1 MSCYPPETCNDNQR
15 RSELSAPG
23 APVKGIRAVEVF
35 KTAPGDPLE
44 QRVLVVYFFNNVL
57 PAQMDNAHLQKF
69 HVSGGVRVKDVRVQS
84 VQAFADRLEIT
95 LDKYGDF
102 SEYILEIDSTELDP
116 IFRCRRFNF
125 KVDCPNPFDCQP
137 PDAPPGP
144 LPVDPAID
152 YLAKDYRSF
161 RRALLDFLTLR
172 VPGFDE
178 TNEGDLAVTL
188 AELFAYAGDQLSYYQ
203 DAVANEAYLHTARQ
217 RVSVKRHARLVDFRM
232 HEGLAARTYLQFQVN
247 PAVVVP
253 QGWAVRTR
261 ETDPARAQVF
271 ETDSSAACEVEQNS
285 IAIHTWRNKVC
296 CLPQGATS
304 IDLLGKLPTLGV
316 GQFLIVEEILGPVS
330 GATHLVPGAADPHR
344 RQVVVITQIDHLLDP
359 LQPMGQQDI
368 TRVTWDSADALR
380 YEFCLQEVIIEGQPV
395 AATVVR
401 GNLVLASHGRTV
413 VENNLAGLTLSQGP
427 ITWLAPWPS
436 VDPAQG
442 RAQARVDVNGTTW
455 RQQES
460 LLDAGSNDQVYVVDT
475 DLQGRGILRFGD
487 HGLGQP
493 LPAPA
498 VVDATYRVGNGVV
511 GNVGSDSLVLPVT
524 ALGGM
529 DSVRNPL
536 PAWGGIDPQP
546 IVEVRRDAPEA
557 FRQVQY
563 RAVTQADYA
572 AAAASVDGIAAA
584 VADFRWTGSWL
595 TIFETLDPVGREGV
609 PDTLRQTVLAR
620 LNSWRQAG
628 YDLEVRD
635 PEYVPLEIA
644 LTVCT
649 RPDYFRGDV
658 LRSVADALSS
668 GYRLDGRP
676 GFFHPDNFTF
686 AQPLYLSQLYAAVQQ
701 VAGVMAV
708 HATVFKRL
716 NRIDYGELAAG
727 VLKTGSREV
736 LRLDNDRSLPD
747 NGLLLLSAEGGK

>member
-1 MSCYPPETCNDNQR
+1 MSCYPPEICNDNQR

-23 APVKGIRAVEVF
+23 APVKGIRAVEVL

-44 QRVLVVYFFNNVL
+44 QRVLVVYFFHNTL

-69 HVSGGVRVKDVRVQS
+69 HVTGGVRVKDVRVQS

-102 SEYILEIDSTELDP
+102 SEYILEIDSDELDP
-116 IFRCRRFNF
+116 IFRCRRFSF

-137 PDAPPGP
+137 PGAPPGP
-144 LPVDPAID
+144 LPADPPID
-152 YLAKDYRSF
+152 YLSKDYKSF

-178 TNEGDLAVTL
+178 SNEGDLAVTL

-203 DAVANEAYLHTARQ
+203 DAVANEAFLHTARQ
-217 RVSVKRHARLVDFRM
+217 RVSAKRHARLVDFRM
-232 HEGLAARTYLQFQVN
+232 HEGLAARTWLQFQVN
-247 PAVVVP
+247 PSVTVP
-253 QGWAVRTR
+253 KGWAVRTR
-261 ETDPARAQVF
+261 ESDPSRAQIF
-271 ETDSSAACEVEQNS
+271 ETEADAPCEVEQNLML
-285 IAIHTWRNKVC
+285 IHTWRNQQC
-296 CLPQGATS
+296 CLPRGSTS
-304 IDLLGKLPTLGV
+304 MDLLGNFTTLRI
-316 GQFLIVEEILGPVS
+316 GQFLLLEEVLGPVA
-330 GATHLVPGAADPHR
+330 GAAQLAPEAADPQR
-344 RQVVVITQIDHLLDP
+344 RQVVVITAIEFLQDP

-368 TRVTWDSADALR
+368 TRVNWDAADELR
-380 YEFCLQEVIIEGQPV
+380 YEFCLQKE
-395 AATVVR
+395 ATVVR
-401 GNLVLASHGRTV
+401 GNLVAASHGKTV

-436 VDPAQG
+436 VDPARG
-442 RAQARVDVNGTTW
+442 SAQAQIQVNGTTW

-460 LLDAGSNDQVYVVDT
+460 LLDAGPNDQVYVVDT

-493 LPAPA
+493 LPAAA
-498 VVDATYRVGNGVV
+498 VIDATYRVGNGAG
-511 GNVGSDSLVLPVT
+511 GNVGADSLVLPVT
-524 ALGGM
+524 PFGGV

-536 PAWGGIDPQP
+536 AAWGGVDAQP

-572 AAAASVDGIAAA
+572 AAATTVEGIAAA

-595 TIFETLDPVGREGV
+595 TIFETLDPIGREGV
-609 PDTLRQTVLAR
+609 PDALRQAVLAR

-635 PEYVPLEIA
+635 PEYVPLQIA
-644 LTVCT
+644 LTICV
-649 RPDYFRGDV
+649 RPGYFRGDV
-658 LRSVADALSS
+658 LRGVADALSS
-668 GYRLDGRP
+668 GYRLDGRR

-701 VAGVMAV
+701 VAGVTAV
-708 HATVFKRL
+708 HATTFKRL
-716 NRIDYGELAAG
+716 NRIDYGELDAG
-727 VLKTGSREV
+727 VMKTGAHEV

-747 NGLLLLSAEGGK
+747 NGLLILTAEGGK

>member
-1 MSCYPPETCNDNQR
+1 MSCYPPEICNDNQR

-44 QRVLVVYFFNNVL
+44 QRVLVVYFFNNAI
-57 PAQMDNAHLQKF
+57 PAQLDNAHLQKF
-69 HVSGGVRVKDVRVQS
+69 RVSGGVRVTDVRVQS
-84 VQAFADRLEIT
+84 VQAFPDRLELT

-102 SEYILEIDSTELDP
+102 SEYILEIDSSELDP
-116 IFRCRRFNF
+116 IFRCRRFSF

-137 PDAPPGP
+137 ADAPPGP
-144 LPVDPAID
+144 LPPDPAID
-152 YLAKDYRSF
+152 YLAKDYKSF

-203 DAVANEAYLHTARQ
+203 DAVANEAFLHTARQ
-217 RVSVKRHARLVDFRM
+217 RVSVKRHARMVDFRM

-247 PAVVVP
+247 PSIVVP

-271 ETDSSAACEVEQNS
+271 ETESAAPCEVEQNAIS
-285 IAIHTWRNKVC
+285 IHTWRNRQC
-296 CLPQGATS
+296 CLAKGSTS
-304 IDLLGKLPTLGV
+304 MDLLGKLTTLRK
-316 GQFLIVEEILGPVS
+316 GQFLLVEEILGPVS
-330 GATHLVPGAADPHR
+330 GPAHLAPEAADPQR
-344 RQVVVITQIDHLLDP
+344 RQVLVVTDIQFLQDP
-359 LQPMGQQDI
+359 LQPIGKQDV
-368 TRVTWDSADALR
+368 TRVFWSEEDALR
-380 YEFCLQEVIIEGQPV
+380 VDFCLEEAVINGQPV
-395 AATVVR
+395 AASIVR
-401 GNLVLASHGRTV
+401 GNLVVASHGKTV
-413 VENNLAGLTLSQGP
+413 TDNNLQGLTLHDGP

-436 VDPAQG
+436 SDPAKG
-442 RAQARVDVNGTTW
+442 RAQARVNVNGVTW

-475 DLQGRGILRFGD
+475 DLQGRGVLRFGD

-493 LPAPA
+493 LPDGA
-498 VVDATYRVGNGVV
+498 VLDVTYRVGNGTS
-511 GNVGSDSLVLPVT
+511 GNVGADSLVLPVT
-524 ALGGM
+524 PLGGM

-536 PAWGGIDPQP
+536 PAWGGIDAQS
-546 IVEVRRDAPEA
+546 ITEVRRDAPEA

-572 AAAASVDGIAAA
+572 AAAATVKGISAA

-609 PDTLRQTVLAR
+609 PAALRQAVLAR

-635 PEYVPLEIA
+635 PVYVPLEIW
-644 LTVCT
+644 LTICV

-658 LRSVADALSS
+658 LRAVADALSS
-668 GYRLDGRP
+668 GYRLDGQL

-686 AQPLYLSQLYAAVQQ
+686 AQPLYLSQLYAAVQR
-701 VAGVMAV
+701 VTGVTAV
-708 HATVFKRL
+708 HATRFKRL

-727 VLKTGSREV
+727 VLHTGAHEV

-747 NGLLLLSAEGGK
+747 NGLLILTAEGGK